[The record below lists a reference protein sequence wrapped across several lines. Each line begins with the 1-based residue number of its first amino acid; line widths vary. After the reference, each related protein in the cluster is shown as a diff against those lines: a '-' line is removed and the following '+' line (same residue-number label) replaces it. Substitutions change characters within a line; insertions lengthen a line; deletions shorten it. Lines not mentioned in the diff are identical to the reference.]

1 MIKSEYVIED
11 FKELISEITEDYDL
25 KNTHPSYENKNYR
38 K

>member
-11 FKELISEITEDYDL
+11 FKELISRITEDYDFE
-25 KNTHPSYENKNYR
+25 NTHPSYENKNYR